1 MLAASTTRSA
11 GPVKLAMEHAFS
23 PYTSNGG
30 TTVCIAGEDY
40 CLAAGDTRQSEGYS
54 INTRYNPKVFPL
66 SNGTVLASTG
76 MAADTRTLVKVLE
89 QRLEWYRHQHEK
101 QMSPSALAQML
112 STILYGKRFF
122 PYYTFNAVAGVDADG
137 RGAIYTYDPVGNMER
152 VGWDASGSAGNLI
165 QPFLDN
171 QVGYKHQ
178 PTHIQGFLPLEAAL
192 RLVKDSFTSA
202 TERDIHTGDFLEI
215 YIIKAD
221 GVVKELYDLKKD

>member
-1 MLAASTTRSA
+1 MLAARSA
-11 GPVKLAMEHAFS
+11 GPVSLPIEAAFS
-23 PYTSNGG
+23 PYTDNGG

-40 CLAAGDTRQSEGYS
+40 CIAAGDTRQSEGYS
-54 INTRYNPKVFPL
+54 INARYVPKTFQL

-76 MAADTRTLVKVLE
+76 MAADARTLVKVLE
-89 QRLEWYRHQHEK
+89 QRLEWYKHQHEK
-101 QMSPSALAQML
+101 PMSPPALAQML

-122 PYYTFNAVAGVDADG
+122 PYYTFNAVAGVDLEG
-137 RGAIYTYDPVGNMER
+137 KGCIFTYDPVGNMER

-171 QVGYKHQ
+171 QVGFKHQ

-192 RLVKDSFTSA
+192 KLVKDAFTSA
-202 TERDIHTGDFLEI
+202 TERDIHTGDFLDI

-221 GVVKELYDLKKD
+221 GVVKQTYDLKKD